1 MTFDL
6 RAVTALDL
14 QIATAVDPQTVMH
27 LDSQTA
33 VAGLT
38 RPLAAQPVDTPSLS
52 PAMLVVF
59 AIVVVAVVLFV
70 TQPVP
75 LDVTALGVIV
85 ALVVLEPWTTISPE
99 EGISGFASPATITV
113 LMMFV
118 LSEGIRRT
126 GAVQLLGERMAAFAG
141 DSDRRQLGSIV
152 GVSGLSAGFVNNTPV
167 VAIMIP
173 VVIDLAERTGT
184 SPSRLLIPLSYASM
198 LGGML
203 TLIGTSTNILASS
216 IVARDA
222 YLGRPF
228 SMFEF
233 TALGVLVLATGSLY
247 LLLVAPALLPERIE
261 PSEALTDE
269 FDVSGYL
276 TEVTVPTDSPL
287 VGTTVHAAL
296 EAVDVDLEA
305 VTLLRGEDA
314 FGASIDEKEL
324 RPADVLIVR
333 TGREGVIDL
342 AAVEG
347 LSHRPR
353 RGIDEADLEITGDE
367 NGGTE
372 QRLAEVI
379 VAPDGD
385 LVGETLESTSFRQR
399 YGATV
404 LALRRGPDVFNTR
417 MDLRPLR
424 GGDTLLVQA
433 DHDAL
438 DRLGRNRNVIVAQ
451 EFTRPTYRREKLPLA
466 LGIVA
471 GVVGLAALDVQP
483 ILVTA
488 IAGAGAMVTAGI
500 LEPRELWDGVD
511 WSVIVLLAGL
521 IPLGIA
527 LEETGAAAFLAG
539 HAVAAVGDLHV
550 VFVLGLLYLGTALLT
565 ELLSNNASVVLMIPI
580 GFDVAI
586 RLGADPYA
594 FVLAVVF
601 ACSTPLLSPVGY
613 QTNLMVYGPGGY
625 EFTDFARVGAP
636 LQVLLAVVTTL
647 GIVVLWG
654 V

>member
-1 MTFDL
+1 MADSPL
-6 RAVTALDL
+6 RPGAFAR
-14 QIATAVDPQTVMH
+14 
-27 LDSQTA
+27 S
-33 VAGLT
+33 
-38 RPLAAQPVDTPSLS
+38 LAATPADPPALS
-52 PAMLVVF
+52 MSMLVVF

-70 TQPVP
+70 TQPIP
-75 LDVTALGVIV
+75 LDVTALGVMA
-85 ALVVLEPWTTISPE
+85 ALIVLEPWTTISPE

-118 LSEGIRRT
+118 LSEGVRRT
-126 GAVQLLGERMAAFAG
+126 GAVQLLGERLASFAG

-216 IVARDA
+216 IVARQE

-233 TALGVLVLATGSLY
+233 TALGALVLVTGSAY
-247 LLLVAPALLPERIE
+247 LLLVAPSLLPERIE

-276 TEVTVPTDSPL
+276 TEVIVPAGSPL
-287 VGTTVHAAL
+287 VETTVQDAL

-305 VTLLRGEDA
+305 VTLLRGDDA

-324 RPADVLIVR
+324 RPDDVLIVR
-333 TGREGVIDL
+333 TGREEVIDL

-347 LSHRPR
+347 LEHRPR
-353 RGIDEADLEITGDE
+353 VGIDEEDLEIA
-367 NGGTE
+367 GGGRGATDL
-372 QRLAEVI
+372 QLAEVI
-379 VAPDGD
+379 VAPDGE
-385 LVGETLESTSFRQR
+385 LVGETLETASFRGR

-404 LALRRGPDVFNTR
+404 LAMRRGPDVHNTR

-433 DHDAL
+433 SREAL
-438 DRLGRNRNVIVAQ
+438 DRLGRDRNVIVAQ
-451 EFTRPTYRREKLPLA
+451 EYTRPTYRRAKLPLA
-466 LGIVA
+466 LAIVA
-471 GVVGLAALDVQP
+471 GVVGFAALEIQP

-488 IAGAGAMVTAGI
+488 IAGAGAMVAAGI

-521 IPLGIA
+521 IPLGVA

-539 HAVAAVGDLHV
+539 QAVAAVGDLHV
-550 VFVLGLLYLGTALLT
+550 VLVLGLLYLFTALLT
-565 ELLSNNASVVLMIPI
+565 ELLSNNASVVLMLPI
-580 GFDVAI
+580 GFDVAVRI
-586 RLGADPYA
+586 GADPYA

-636 LQVLLAVVTTL
+636 LQLLLAVVTTL
-647 GIVVLWG
+647 GIVAIWG